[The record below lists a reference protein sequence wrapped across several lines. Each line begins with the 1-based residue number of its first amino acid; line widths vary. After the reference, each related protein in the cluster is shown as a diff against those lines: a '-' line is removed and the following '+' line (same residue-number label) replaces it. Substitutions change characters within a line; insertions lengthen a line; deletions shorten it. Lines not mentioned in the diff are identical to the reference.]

1 MSEKLDREELL
12 ANEDELLRGL
22 LEAAEYPKEETEIEI
37 ARKGKVLF
45 RFRVRPL
52 TEAEINECRELAT
65 KYVRNKAGIPVR
77 EKFNLPRFRSLL
89 IYRATVEEDR
99 KRLWDNKV
107 AWEKLNVVSGIDL
120 IDAVLLPGEKTAVV
134 DKIGEISGY
143 VENEEELEEELEEIA
158 KN

>member
-52 TEAEINECRELAT
+52 TEAEIEECRKKAT
-65 KYVRNKAGIPVR
+65 KYIRNKAGVLVA
-77 EKFNLPRFRSLL
+77 EQFNLPLFRTLL
-89 IYRATVEEDR
+89 IHRATVEEDR
-99 KRLWDNKV
+99 KRLWDNKTV
-107 AWEKLNVVSGIDL
+107 WDKLNVPSGL
-120 IDAVLLPGEKTAVV
+120 EVIDAVLLPGEKTAVV

-143 VENEEELEEELEEIA
+143 VENEEELEELA

>member
-22 LEAAEYPKEETEIEI
+22 LEAAEYPNEETEIEI

-52 TEAEINECRELAT
+52 TEAEIEECRKKAT
-65 KYVRNKAGIPVR
+65 KYIRNKAGVLVA
-77 EKFNLPRFRSLL
+77 EQFNLPLFRTLL
-89 IYRATVEEDR
+89 IHRATVEEDR
-99 KRLWDNKV
+99 KRLWDNKTV
-107 AWEKLNVVSGIDL
+107 WDKLNVPSGL
-120 IDAVLLPGEKTAVV
+120 EVIDAVLLPGEKTAVV

-143 VENEEELEEELEEIA
+143 VENEEELEELA